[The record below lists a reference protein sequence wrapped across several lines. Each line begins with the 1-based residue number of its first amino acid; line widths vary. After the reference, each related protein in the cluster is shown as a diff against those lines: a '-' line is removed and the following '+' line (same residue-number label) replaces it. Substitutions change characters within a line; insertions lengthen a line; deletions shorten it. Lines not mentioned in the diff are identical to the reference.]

1 MENIEET
8 IADIKEHIKSKGH
21 KWVKSES
28 IDLYFR
34 FLFENKFSNSKLLV
48 EVFQRDFFEINI
60 EILDEENLKIKW
72 LDVDDTITEKNDTL
86 IILLLSH
93 DEEDIRR
100 GNHMPEKLALYDGL
114 VYYAEKTITNFS
126 RIFDLIIQHKK

>member
-1 MENIEET
+1 MENLEET

-34 FLFENKFSNSKLLV
+34 FLFENKFSNSKLLL
-48 EVFQRDFFEINI
+48 EVFQHDFFEINI
-60 EILDEENLKIKW
+60 DILDEEDLKIKW

-114 VYYAEKTITNFS
+114 LYYAEKTIPKFKP
-126 RIFDLIIQHKK
+126 IFELIVKHKK